1 MAKLNPRQ
9 ELLASKLI
17 TFRPSD
23 RLEIARSLRNPANRH
38 DVMQA
43 LAFYVEGWEGADW
56 IEDYA
61 LERIGKWF
69 SISADQEFLQNLT
82 RWSKDRR
89 TKARKALLIGIK
101 KGKNMPAEERAIT
114 ASELQL
120 L

>member
-1 MAKLNPRQ
+1 MAKLTNRQ
-9 ELLASKLI
+9 ELLASKLT

-23 RLEIARSLRNPANRH
+23 RLEIARSLQSPNGRD

-43 LAFYVEGWEGADW
+43 ITFYVGGWEDADW

-69 SISADQEFLQNLT
+69 SISADPDFLSNLMD
-82 RWSKDRR
+82 WSRHRR
-89 TKARKALLIGIK
+89 TKARKAFLTGLQ
-101 KGKNMPAEERAIT
+101 KGRNMPAEERAIT
-114 ASELQL
+114 AQELQL

>member
-1 MAKLNPRQ
+1 VAKLTPTQ
-9 ELLASKLI
+9 ELLASKLT

-23 RLEIARSLRNPANRH
+23 RLEIARALQNPNGKN

-43 LAFYVEGWEGADW
+43 IAFYVGGWEGADW

-69 SISADQEFLQNLT
+69 SISSDPDFLRQLMD
-82 RWSKDRR
+82 WSRLRR
-89 TKARKALLIGIK
+89 TKARKAFLTGLQ
-101 KGKNMPAEERAIT
+101 KGRNMPAEERAIS
-114 ASELQL
+114 AQELQL